1 MSHTEADLPAVIHE
15 AEFVILADG
24 TQVRYEE
31 SGGARDI
38 FVNDEWTARATLF
51 PGSDYCLETGG
62 CTYLLTATDD
72 GLNVEKQ

>member
-15 AEFVILADG
+15 TEFVILADG

-31 SGGARDI
+31 SGGARDV
-38 FVNDEWTARATLF
+38 FVNDEWTARSTLF

-72 GLNVEKQ
+72 GLKVEKQ